1 MSDLT
6 GELIDNR
13 YLLQRQIAFGGMAT
27 IYAALDTR
35 LDRAVAVKIMHA
47 HLASDE
53 AFVSRFIKEAKATAA
68 LSHPNIVAIQD
79 QGWNEGGSPAVFI
92 VMELIEGITLRDFL
106 NENAPLTAEQTF
118 QIINPVLSALAAAHR
133 MGIIHRDI
141 KPENILIAKDGR
153 IKVADFGLA
162 RNSAFGQTL
171 TVESSVVLGSVSY
184 LSPEQVQR
192 GISDAR
198 SDIYAIGIVLFEMLT
213 GNKPFDGDTP
223 IQIAYKHVNER
234 IPKIS
239 SIKSNVPEKLVEI
252 VFLATSPNPDER
264 PRNAE
269 DLLNKVRQIQAE
281 IDPNRRQLSLELDL
295 PPTRIKS
302 SKRGKVSVTSA
313 LSGIKEK
320 TSQLISSKPIN
331 MTKPEESV
339 GTKKRKVS
347 KRVKRNRVIA
357 LLILALL
364 IFGVARTLDSG
375 RISVPSL
382 VGLNKTEATQIL
394 DNLGLRSEVSSEIF
408 SEDIQKGRIIST
420 EPGGGGRVSPNG
432 VVGLVISKGKERILV
447 ADLVGKTPDKA
458 SQEIAN
464 LGLTVGEIFEAYDMK
479 IASGFVIKT
488 DPESGTEVKRSSI
501 VNLIVSK
508 GIEKIS
514 LVSYVGKG
522 GEQALSELT
531 ETGFDV
537 DVEYKFSDNVFKGLV
552 ISQAPDKS
560 ESIPIGSKVKLS
572 VSKGPE
578 FIFVPNVMGKSKN
591 SATLDLENLGLRVS
605 IKGSGKVNNIS
616 PAIGSKVKQGSII
629 TLTLR

>member
-1 MSDLT
+1 M
-6 GELIDNR
+6 
-13 YLLQRQIAFGGMAT
+13 
-27 IYAALDTR
+27 
-35 LDRAVAVKIMHA
+35 
-47 HLASDE
+47 
-53 AFVSRFIKEAKATAA
+53 
-68 LSHPNIVAIQD
+68 
-79 QGWNEGGSPAVFI
+79 
-92 VMELIEGITLRDFL
+92 
-106 NENAPLTAEQTF
+106 
-118 QIINPVLSALAAAHR
+118 
-133 MGIIHRDI
+133 
-141 KPENILIAKDGR
+141 
-153 IKVADFGLA
+153 
-162 RNSAFGQTL
+162 
-171 TVESSVVLGSVSY
+171 
-184 LSPEQVQR
+184 
-192 GISDAR
+192 
-198 SDIYAIGIVLFEMLT
+198 
-213 GNKPFDGDTP
+213 
-223 IQIAYKHVNER
+223 
-234 IPKIS
+234 
-239 SIKSNVPEKLVEI
+239 
-252 VFLATSPNPDER
+252 
-264 PRNAE
+264 
-269 DLLNKVRQIQAE
+269 
-281 IDPNRRQLSLELDL
+281 
-295 PPTRIKS
+295 
-302 SKRGKVSVTSA
+302 
-313 LSGIKEK
+313 
-320 TSQLISSKPIN
+320 
-331 MTKPEESV
+331 
-339 GTKKRKVS
+339 
-347 KRVKRNRVIA
+347 
-357 LLILALL
+357 
-364 IFGVARTLDSG
+364 
-375 RISVPSL
+375 PSL

-394 DNLGLRSEVSSEIF
+394 DDLGLRSEVSSEIF

-420 EPGGGGRVSPNG
+420 EPGGGGRVSPDG

-488 DPESGTEVKRSSI
+488 DPVSGTEVKRSSI

-552 ISQAPDKS
+552 ISQTPDKS

>member
-1 MSDLT
+1 
-6 GELIDNR
+6 
-13 YLLQRQIAFGGMAT
+13 
-27 IYAALDTR
+27 
-35 LDRAVAVKIMHA
+35 
-47 HLASDE
+47 
-53 AFVSRFIKEAKATAA
+53 
-68 LSHPNIVAIQD
+68 
-79 QGWNEGGSPAVFI
+79 
-92 VMELIEGITLRDFL
+92 
-106 NENAPLTAEQTF
+106 
-118 QIINPVLSALAAAHR
+118 
-133 MGIIHRDI
+133 
-141 KPENILIAKDGR
+141 
-153 IKVADFGLA
+153 
-162 RNSAFGQTL
+162 
-171 TVESSVVLGSVSY
+171 
-184 LSPEQVQR
+184 
-192 GISDAR
+192 
-198 SDIYAIGIVLFEMLT
+198 
-213 GNKPFDGDTP
+213 
-223 IQIAYKHVNER
+223 
-234 IPKIS
+234 
-239 SIKSNVPEKLVEI
+239 
-252 VFLATSPNPDER
+252 
-264 PRNAE
+264 
-269 DLLNKVRQIQAE
+269 
-281 IDPNRRQLSLELDL
+281 
-295 PPTRIKS
+295 
-302 SKRGKVSVTSA
+302 
-313 LSGIKEK
+313 
-320 TSQLISSKPIN
+320 

-382 VGLNKTEATQIL
+382 VGLNKTEATKIL

-420 EPGGGGRVSPNG
+420 EPGGGGRVSPDG

-488 DPESGTEVKRSSI
+488 DPESGTEVKRGSI

-552 ISQAPDKS
+552 ISQTPDKS